1 MGYEEIVLLFNSCYW
16 DKELKLDVKWFEGVK
31 VGWSS
36 LNFDLEGRDREM
48 LEGL

>member
-1 MGYEEIVLLFNSCYW
+1 MVA
-16 DKELKLDVKWFEGVK
+16 GVR

-48 LEGL
+48 LEGLKQMFYFGIAFKI